1 MPTDRR
7 DSFLYTLPMS
17 AFTIQTLFLLYSALS
32 LSAALLIAAL
42 FWKRHDRSA
51 LFWIA
56 GCLLTS
62 IATAITVQRADIPL
76 VISYSLMVSFEALSI
91 LLFSESLKQLSPL
104 KSDTKLN
111 HLTWVAPIA
120 IFGLLE
126 FERHLA
132 GGVISPIMTATTSL
146 LFGCANVFCFYQ
158 TRVLSKKLTGT
169 FFLNFLGFIFLL
181 MVGMYLLRTLNALI
195 GYSILAFDLKT
206 YNLVI
211 WFFTILFGSI
221 RNLTYIVL
229 RLQLGFTEH
238 GRLNNMNLRLSN
250 LLDERNEMIMS
261 LQKLNKSASINAL
274 ASTIAHEINQPLGA
288 SKLNA
293 QFVEMKL
300 ESDPGNITLLK
311 EINQSIL
318 HDINR
323 ASSIVKNLSRLASNQ
338 SNSICTVNVLESINE
353 VIGISRSKIESSHIA
368 LAIEC
373 NPNYCININLDE
385 WHQVLINLV
394 NNAIDALT
402 ISKIPNKRISI
413 SVIKKNDAIRLSI
426 EDNGPGINPGQES
439 QIFELLVSNKKK
451 GTGIGLWL
459 SKNIINRNGGSIIA
473 NNLVDGGAQ
482 FSIELPAAH

>member
-1 MPTDRR
+1 
-7 DSFLYTLPMS
+7 MS
-17 AFTIQTLFLLYSALS
+17 ALTIQTLFLLYSALS

-62 IATAITVQRADIPL
+62 IATATTVQRADIPL
-76 VISYSLMVSFEALSI
+76 IISYSLMVSFEALSI

-104 KSDTKLN
+104 KSDAKFN
-111 HLTWVAPIA
+111 HITWAAPVLM
-120 IFGLLE
+120 FGLIE

-132 GGVISPIMTATTSL
+132 GGAISPIMTATTSF
-146 LFGCANVFCFYQ
+146 LFGAANVFCFYQ
-158 TRVLSKKLTGT
+158 TRLLSKKLTGT
-169 FFLNFLGFIFLL
+169 FFLNFLSVIFLL
-181 MVGMYLLRTLNALI
+181 MVGMYLLRILNALI

-211 WFFTILFGSI
+211 WFFTILFGTI

-288 SKLNA
+288 TKLNA

-300 ESDPGNITLLK
+300 DSDPGNIPLLK

-323 ASSIVKNLSRLASNQ
+323 VSAIVKNLSRLASNQ
-338 SNSICTVNVLESINE
+338 NNDTGTVNILESINE
-353 VIGISRSKIESSHIA
+353 VVSISKSKIESSHIA
-368 LAIEC
+368 LAIKC
-373 NPNYCININLDE
+373 SPNYYININLDE
-385 WHQVLINLV
+385 WHQVLINLI

-402 ISKIPNKRISI
+402 LSNTPNKRISI
-413 SVIKKNDAIRLSI
+413 SVMKKNDAIWLSI
-426 EDNGPGINPGQES
+426 EDNGPGINSGQES
-439 QIFELLVSNKKK
+439 QIFELLVSHKKK
-451 GTGIGLWL
+451 GTGIGLRL
-459 SKNIINRNGGSIIA
+459 SKNIINRNGGSIVA
-473 NNLVDGGAQ
+473 NNLPHGGAR
-482 FSIELPAAH
+482 FVIELPSA